1 MSNIYVKSKCSTQT
15 VNDTV
20 FISDIVSYDW
30 KALTVPIDDVCK
42 SKLKKKILYSPECKN
57 PYV

>member
-1 MSNIYVKSKCSTQT
+1 VKSKCSTQT